1 MSTTIR
7 GDYAGLSRGKHCAKH
22 VETGTWA
29 ERDDDGDLILNRP
42 GKWMLHTSDGFSRKA
57 TVGDP
62 FFSRHVVS
70 LSCDVMAGFLQC
82 KQ

>member
-29 ERDDDGDLILNRP
+29 ERDDDGDLILDKP
-42 GKWMLHTSDGFSRKA
+42 GKWMCHTSDGFNRKA
-57 TVGDP
+57 TVYVTLDASCEMKGT
-62 FFSRHVVS
+62 FGRGARFSKV
-70 LSCDVMAGFLQC
+70 
-82 KQ
+82 

>member
-22 VETGTWA
+22 VESGTWA

-57 TVGDP
+57 TVYVTLDENCKMKDTLGRGAK
-62 FFSRHVVS
+62 FSKV
-70 LSCDVMAGFLQC
+70 
-82 KQ
+82 